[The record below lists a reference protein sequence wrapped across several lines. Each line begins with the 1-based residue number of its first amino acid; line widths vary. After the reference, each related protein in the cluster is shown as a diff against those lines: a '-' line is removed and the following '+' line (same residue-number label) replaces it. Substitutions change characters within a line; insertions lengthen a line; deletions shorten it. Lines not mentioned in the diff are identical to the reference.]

1 MASVKDYLELHKQFE
16 ISYFLVGL
24 LEVILRKEIP
34 IALTKKLVGGKRVQ
48 WHSGLQLNEQGEKS
62 LKYALK
68 MNSEF
73 PEDYLPLSF
82 WRFLLSN
89 RNYGPLWLPSLYR
102 VFPGI
107 SLPKRI
113 QSFKTVDKNMD
124 TALRLRNNVAHFNL
138 EALKHMP
145 FSQEKTKWLLINLGV
160 EHQLLDQSGQFYKRM
175 T

>member
-24 LEVILRKEIP
+24 LEVSLRRQIP
-34 IALTKKLVGGKRVQ
+34 AALAKKLVGGDKLK
-48 WHSGLQLNEQGEKS
+48 WHSGLQLNEQGQKS

-68 MNSEF
+68 MNKVF
-73 PEDYLPLSF
+73 PEEYLPLSF

-89 RNYGPLWLPSLYR
+89 RNYGPLWLPSLYT

-113 QSFKTVDKNMD
+113 KSFKTVDKNMD

-138 EALKHMP
+138 EAVKNMR

-160 EHQLLDQSGQFYKRM
+160 EHQLLDQSGQFYRRM